1 MTRRYPRDANPE
13 GKVFLPMTMTATK
26 KQGLVDDLLSNIE
39 QLRFTGWQEAEWRRH
54 FETKGK
60 LDRYWKKSS
69 RFQKSMEYH
78 RYFSDL
84 CSLKIC
90 SLYHVSK
97 PDHCT
102 SPSWEV
108 FRPVHAMTRTHSA
121 VMDQMDFEESFL
133 RNSNA
138 AYYNSPHNQI
148 LPSKCM
154 FWLQNVKNS
163 WKGTAS
169 RL

>member
-1 MTRRYPRDANPE
+1 
-13 GKVFLPMTMTATK
+13 
-26 KQGLVDDLLSNIE
+26 
-39 QLRFTGWQEAEWRRH
+39 
-54 FETKGK
+54 
-60 LDRYWKKSS
+60 
-69 RFQKSMEYH
+69 MECH

-97 PDHCT
+97 PEHCT

-121 VMDQMDFEESFL
+121 VMDTMDFEESFL

-154 FWLQNVKNS
+154 FWLQNVKTS
-163 WKGTAS
+163 
-169 RL
+169 

>member
-1 MTRRYPRDANPE
+1 MQY
-13 GKVFLPMTMTATK
+13 L
-26 KQGLVDDLLSNIE
+26 
-39 QLRFTGWQEAEWRRH
+39 
-54 FETKGK
+54 
-60 LDRYWKKSS
+60 
-69 RFQKSMEYH
+69 

-108 FRPVHAMTRTHSA
+108 VRPVHAMTQAHSH
-121 VMDQMDFEESFL
+121 VLDQLDFEETFL
-133 RNSNA
+133 RNNNSA
-138 AYYNSPHNQI
+138 FYNSAFNQI
-148 LPSKCM
+148 IPSKSL

-163 WKGTAS
+163 
-169 RL
+169 